1 MKFEL
6 SYARPTG
13 PDFNLINAYCL
24 VEVIPYE
31 QDQIIGSKTYLL
43 PYYSCCIFASIKTI
57 VIADTK
63 LNIDNL
69 QSFFQ
74 GKGIFGIKDILLF
87 YQESEPDIKQTT
99 VNWRVYNLVQ
109 TGIISRVSR
118 GKFSMGYSKNF
129 IPEIR
134 PSIKTLYKRIHKQFP
149 YLQICLW
156 NTSVF
161 NEFMLH
167 QPGRFYTLIEVEKD
181 ALESVFYFLSEK
193 YKNVFIDPSA
203 DTLTHYASRELET
216 IIVKSLVTEAPVQ
229 KVDGVVTVT
238 LEKMLVDIFSDDKI
252 FTAQQGHEM
261 QIIFTESINKYTI
274 QESRIL
280 RYADRKRKKEAF
292 SKYLEKQP
300 NFRQQMQIAAN
311 L

>member
-1 MKFEL
+1 
-6 SYARPTG
+6 
-13 PDFNLINAYCL
+13 
-24 VEVIPYE
+24 
-31 QDQIIGSKTYLL
+31 LL
-43 PYYSCCIFASIKTI
+43 PYYSFCIFASVKNK
-57 VIADTK
+57 VIADSK

-87 YQESEPDIKQTT
+87 YQESDPDVKQTT
-99 VNWRVYNLVQ
+99 INWRIYNLVQ
-109 TGIISRVSR
+109 AGVLSRVSR
-118 GKFSMGYSKNF
+118 GKFSIGYSKSF
-129 IPEIR
+129 IPEISPR
-134 PSIKTLYKRIHKQFP
+134 IKILYKRIHKQFP
-149 YLQICLW
+149 YLQLCVW

-181 ALESVFYFLSEK
+181 ALESVFYFLKEK
-193 YKNVFIDPSA
+193 YKNIFIDPSA
-203 DTLTHYASRELET
+203 DTLTHYASGEQET
-216 IIVKSLVTEAPVQ
+216 IIVKSLVSEAPVQ
-229 KVDGVVTVT
+229 KVEGVVTVT

-252 FTAQQGHEM
+252 FTAQQGQEM

-280 RYADRKRKKEAF
+280 RYADRKRKKDTF
-292 SKYLEKQP
+292 SKYLEQQH
-300 NFRQQMQIAAN
+300 NFRQQMQNAAN